1 MTGTGTQADPYII
14 STWSDL
20 IDTTRDNNSYCEW
33 TGGDLDFNDIRPA
46 GYDSRI
52 DIKGNID
59 FHNATFKNFRHLGTG
74 SGRGNIWFENK
85 TYMKNLNFLNFYM
98 QINSNMA
105 AIELGHHGYSS
116 AGQPTI
122 SNCKFSGIC
131 IATST
136 SDSYISSVFDC
147 DTSPNAVRSC
157 SFNIQANAPNC
168 KFDFSRGVPFKDCR
182 ITVDITQKG
191 TVSNNW
197 SSLYTNCLFEGRW
210 LNNSGDYVILAKGS
224 NTSNS
229 GNNVYR
235 FDQGAYT
242 IDNHYGQS
250 VFDTTNATLRND
262 SYQVAGCTA
271 AQLTDA
277 SYLRSIGFPVGV
289 N

>member
-1 MTGTGTQADPYII
+1 MTGTGTLADPYII
-14 STWSDL
+14 NTWADL
-20 IDTTRDNNSYCEW
+20 IDTTRDNDSYCEW
-33 TGGDLDFNDIRPA
+33 AGGDLDFNDINPT
-46 GYDSRI
+46 GYDTQI
-52 DIKGNID
+52 NIKGNID
-59 FHNATFKNFRHLGTG
+59 FKGATFKNFRHLGTH
-74 SGRGNIWFENK
+74 SVRGNIWFENK

-98 QINSNMA
+98 QINSDMA
-105 AIELGHHGYSS
+105 AIGLGHHGYSTE
-116 AGQPTI
+116 GQPTI
-122 SNCKFSGIC
+122 SNCNFSGIC

-136 SDSYISSVFDC
+136 TDSHIASVFYC
-147 DTSPNAVRSC
+147 SATPKAVQSC
-157 SFNIQANAPNC
+157 SFNVQADAPNC
-168 KFDFSRGVPFKDCR
+168 KFDFARGMPFKDCR

-197 SSLYTNCLFEGRW
+197 SALYTNCLIEGKW

-235 FDQGAYT
+235 FTEGSYT

-262 SYQVAGCTA
+262 SYQVTGCTA
-271 AQLTDA
+271 AQLADA